1 MTGFWF
7 IVRRDMVMAWRQ
19 GGDGVMAIMFFLII
33 VTLFPLGVGPENA
46 ILARIAA
53 AVVWVAALLA
63 TLLSLERMFQAD
75 FEDGSLDLM
84 AVTSLPLEA
93 VVLAKCMAN
102 WLLTGAPLLVAAP
115 VLAIMLHMDREGL
128 VVFVTAMALGTPS
141 LVFIGAIGAAL
152 TVGARRGGVLL
163 TLLVLP
169 LYIPVLIFGVDAV
182 ETAMTGQ
189 SAKPHLLV
197 LGGLLLGTLPLGLW
211 ASTAAL
217 RQALEYPWIARNYAS
232 LCQPQPFL
240 AHRRPG
246 PSLERGAARDPS
258 RPWALS
264 RFAGLPRRLPAGGKR
279 AHYVCA
285 CARGLDGP
293 VRL

>member
-1 MTGFWF
+1 MIGFWL
-7 IVRRDMVMAWRQ
+7 IMRRDMVMAWRQ
-19 GGDGVMAIMFFLII
+19 GGDGVMAIMFFLIT

-46 ILARIAA
+46 ILARISA

-102 WLLTGAPLLVAAP
+102 WLLTGAPLPVAAP

-169 LYIPVLIFGVDAV
+169 LYIPVLIFGVGAV
-182 ETAMTGQ
+182 ETAVTGQ
-189 SAKPHLLV
+189 SAEPYLLV
-197 LGGLLLGTLPLGLW
+197 LGALLLGTLPLGLW
-211 ASTAAL
+211 ASTVAL
-217 RQALEYPWIARNYAS
+217 RQALE
-232 LCQPQPFL
+232 
-240 AHRRPG
+240 
-246 PSLERGAARDPS
+246 
-258 RPWALS
+258 
-264 RFAGLPRRLPAGGKR
+264 
-279 AHYVCA
+279 
-285 CARGLDGP
+285 
-293 VRL
+293 

>member
-1 MTGFWF
+1 MIRFWL
-7 IVRRDMVMAWRQ
+7 IMGRDMVMAWRQ
-19 GGDGVMAIMFFLII
+19 GGDGVMAIMFFLIT

-46 ILARIAA
+46 ILARISA

-84 AVTSLPLEA
+84 AVTLLPLEA
-93 VVLAKCMAN
+93 VVLAKCIAN

-169 LYIPVLIFGVDAV
+169 LYIPVLIFGVGAV
-182 ETAMTGQ
+182 ETAVTGQ
-189 SAKPHLLV
+189 SAEPYLLV
-197 LGGLLLGTLPLGLW
+197 LGALLLGTLPLGLW

-217 RQALEYPWIARNYAS
+217 RQALE
-232 LCQPQPFL
+232 
-240 AHRRPG
+240 
-246 PSLERGAARDPS
+246 
-258 RPWALS
+258 
-264 RFAGLPRRLPAGGKR
+264 
-279 AHYVCA
+279 
-285 CARGLDGP
+285 
-293 VRL
+293 